1 MKRTLHG
8 LITLFM
14 VLLVQFSFAQEK
26 TITGT
31 VVDEDGLPLPGVNV
45 IEKGTRNG
53 VQTNFDGKYS
63 IKVDEGKVLV
73 FSYVGFTSKEQI
85 VGTSNILNVTLVVD
99 AAALDEVVVTGY
111 STQKKSDITGS
122 VVKVD
127 DEVLKS
133 FASPTVDQALQGNV
147 AGLTVSSSS
156 GTPGSVANIRIRGI
170 SSITAGNE
178 PLYVIDGVPINN
190 GNVSASGATSS
201 ISALAAIDNN
211 NIASI
216 TVLKDASATAQ
227 YGARGANGVILIT
240 TKSGKYGETVF
251 TINTQIGFMNDAVD
265 GPTPLT
271 SAQRLELAA
280 EAYYNDGYYDTT
292 QQATDYL
299 LENNALFKAWD
310 QNGRKESDWGSAVAN
325 KDAIYREYSISAS
338 GGGNGHNFFASLGY
352 LEQEATVIGS
362 SFERISGSINFSKDL
377 TPSLKLS
384 SNNSAAYTFQKAFL
398 ERSAYFASPRTAKY
412 FMNSLR
418 YPYNDDGTFAEIGG
432 SLPNPLI
439 GARDDF
445 NDNRFT
451 RIISGNA
458 LTWDIGG
465 GFTLG
470 AKFSVDLQLY
480 NYRTYSNRNYGYG
493 VPTSGDASQ
502 YDRTNAFYVFQNYLD
517 YNLALNQH
525 NLKFKLLQ
533 EYQSNRQYFLGGA
546 AENFADDGLYFLDSA
561 GTPSSVSSSFSDWYM
576 GAYLGLLEYSVFD
589 SRYVLNLSYRI
600 EGNSRFQEDNRWG
613 NFYSVGAAWNIH
625 KEDFLTSID
634 NIEYLKLRFS
644 YGKTGNASIGLNR
657 YQSLFTYG
665 VDYNGD
671 GAQAVSTFGNND
683 LSWEINK
690 TIDIGL
696 EFGLFNDVLSGSI
709 GYFNRKSEDL
719 LLNVPLSQTTGFSS
733 QTQNIGALKNT
744 GVEIQLNAN
753 LIDTQDVSLSIGG
766 NIATVNNEIT
776 ELPLD
781 PNGIERTITTT
792 TTRIETGHPVRE
804 WYMPTWAGVNP
815 ETGMEEFYLNGVGG
829 ETTTTF
835 NDAEAVFQ
843 GANAVPTLTAG
854 VNLNFEVKGFFWK
867 NFI

>member
-493 VPTSGDASQ
+493 VPTSGDDSQ

-576 GAYLGLLEYSVFD
+576 
-589 SRYVLNLSYRI
+589 
-600 EGNSRFQEDNRWG
+600 
-613 NFYSVGAAWNIH
+613 
-625 KEDFLTSID
+625 
-634 NIEYLKLRFS
+634 
-644 YGKTGNASIGLNR
+644 
-657 YQSLFTYG
+657 
-665 VDYNGD
+665 
-671 GAQAVSTFGNND
+671 
-683 LSWEINK
+683 
-690 TIDIGL
+690 
-696 EFGLFNDVLSGSI
+696 
-709 GYFNRKSEDL
+709 
-719 LLNVPLSQTTGFSS
+719 
-733 QTQNIGALKNT
+733 
-744 GVEIQLNAN
+744 
-753 LIDTQDVSLSIGG
+753 
-766 NIATVNNEIT
+766 
-776 ELPLD
+776 
-781 PNGIERTITTT
+781 
-792 TTRIETGHPVRE
+792 
-804 WYMPTWAGVNP
+804 
-815 ETGMEEFYLNGVGG
+815 
-829 ETTTTF
+829 
-835 NDAEAVFQ
+835 
-843 GANAVPTLTAG
+843 
-854 VNLNFEVKGFFWK
+854 
-867 NFI
+867 